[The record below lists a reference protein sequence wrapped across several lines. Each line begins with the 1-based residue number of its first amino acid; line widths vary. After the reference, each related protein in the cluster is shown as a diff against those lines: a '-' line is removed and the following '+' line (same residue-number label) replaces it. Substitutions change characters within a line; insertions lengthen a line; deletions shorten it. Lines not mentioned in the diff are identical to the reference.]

1 MVLKQ
6 EDEFENEH
14 LIKTFENIE
23 GEDI

>member
-6 EDEFENEH
+6 EDEFENEY
-14 LIKTFENIE
+14 LIKIFENIE